1 MDKAVEGANRLRGM
15 TRKQKMSSFSGMPS
29 GEKNTGAV
37 EVVVDNYPN
46 VPECHPQ
53 AQELALR
60 IWAGQSPDV
69 AVIERVE
76 RIANALKDR
85 GFPCAVT
92 LPHPDAER
100 YMKAHL

>member
-1 MDKAVEGANRLRGM
+1 MPVEGH
-15 TRKQKMSSFSGMPS
+15 
-29 GEKNTGAV
+29 
-37 EVVVDNYPN
+37 
-46 VPECHPQ
+46 PE
-53 AQELALR
+53 AQSLASR

-76 RIANALKDR
+76 RIANSLKER
-85 GFPCAVT
+85 GWPCEVT